1 MFPLLAGNSLKMRPA
16 IIIAQS
22 NSRGG
27 EKLIE
32 QAGAALRERGVS
44 VEGSHL
50 ETGHKAIRKRIRQA
64 VKSEAPIVALVG
76 GDGTQRIGVSE
87 IAHSKTVLGV
97 IPAGTGNSFAASLG
111 ITKPDDA
118 YDAIAHGRVERVDV
132 GVINGERFANFA
144 TIGLASVIADH
155 TPRWLKHFIGP
166 IAYGL
171 SAAKPLMR
179 HRPFAASVKWKK
191 NRMTILTQ
199 QIIIANGRMFG
210 HTPITPES
218 TLTDGMLTFYA
229 TDRTNPVDVMRTY
242 AAFLTGAQTRL
253 PEAHY
258 FRAKKMTIKTSR
270 KALVSVDGS
279 PLCKTPAK
287 FSVER
292 NALAV
297 FVPDATGSV

>member
-1 MFPLLAGNSLKMRPA
+1 MRPA
-16 IIIAQS
+16 IVIAQS
-22 NSRGG
+22 HSRDG

-32 QAGAALRERGVS
+32 QAGGALRERGVS
-44 VEGSHL
+44 VEASHL
-50 ETGHKAIRKRIRQA
+50 ETGHKAISKRIRQA
-64 VKSEAPIVALVG
+64 VKSGAPIVVLIG
-76 GDGTQRIGVSE
+76 GDGTQRIGVAE
-87 IAHSKTVLGV
+87 IAHSKTALGV
-97 IPAGTGNSFAASLG
+97 VPGGTGNSFAASLG
-111 ITKPDDA
+111 IHNADDA
-118 YDAIAHGRVERVDV
+118 YDAIGHGRVERVDV
-132 GVINGERFANFA
+132 GVVNGERFANFA
-144 TIGLASVIADH
+144 TIGLASVIGDH

-179 HRPFAASVKWKK
+179 HRPFAASVKWSK
-191 NRMTILTQ
+191 NRLTIRTQ
-199 QIIIANGRMFG
+199 QIIVANGRMFG

-229 TDRTNPVDVMRTY
+229 TESTNPFDVMQTY
-242 AAFLTGAQTRL
+242 AAFLTGAQTKM

-258 FRAKKMTIKTSR
+258 FRAKKLTIKTSR
-270 KALVSVDGS
+270 KALISVDGS

-297 FVPDATGSV
+297 FVPDAASSV

>member
-1 MFPLLAGNSLKMRPA
+1 MRSA
-16 IIIAQS
+16 VIIAQAHS
-22 NSRGG
+22 HSG

-44 VEGSHL
+44 VDASHL
-50 ETGHKAIRKRIRQA
+50 VTGHKAIRKRIKQA
-64 VKSEAPIVALVG
+64 VKSEAPIVVLLG
-76 GDGTQRIGVSE
+76 GDGTQRIGVAE

-97 IPAGTGNSFAASLG
+97 VPAGTGNSFAESLG
-111 ITKPDDA
+111 IDAPEQA
-118 YDAIAHGRVERVDV
+118 YDAIAYGRVERVDV
-132 GVINGERFANFA
+132 GVVNGQRFANFA
-144 TIGLASVIADH
+144 SIGLASVIADH
-155 TPRWLKHFIGP
+155 TPRWLKRFMGP
-166 IAYGL
+166 VAYGL
-171 SAAKPLMR
+171 SAVKPLIH

-191 NRMTILTQ
+191 NKLTIRTQ
-199 QIIIANGRMFG
+199 QIIVANGRMFG

-229 TDRTNPVDVMRTY
+229 TERTGPVDVMRTY
-242 AAFLTGAQTRL
+242 AAFLNDSQTKI

-270 KALVSVDGS
+270 KALISVDGS
-279 PLCKTPAK
+279 PLCNTPAK

-297 FVPDATGSV
+297 FVPDAAGRV

>member
-1 MFPLLAGNSLKMRPA
+1 MFPLFAGNSLNMRIA
-16 IIIAQS
+16 VIIAQS
-22 NSRGG
+22 HSRGG

-32 QAGAALRERGVS
+32 QAGAALRERSVS
-44 VEGSHL
+44 VDASHL

-64 VKSEAPIVALVG
+64 VKSEAPIVVLVG
-76 GDGTQRIGVSE
+76 GDGTQRIGVAE

-97 IPAGTGNSFAASLG
+97 VPAGTGNSFAASLG
-111 ITKPDDA
+111 INGPDEA

-132 GVINGERFANFA
+132 GVVNGERFANFA
-144 TIGLASVIADH
+144 SIGLASVIADH
-155 TPRWLKHFIGP
+155 TPRWLKHVMGP

-171 SAAKPLMR
+171 SAAKPLVR
-179 HRPFAASVKWKK
+179 HRPFDVSVKWKK
-191 NRMTILTQ
+191 NRLEMRTH
-199 QIIIANGRMFG
+199 QIIVANGRMFG

-229 TDRTNPVDVMRTY
+229 TERTNPVDVMRTY
-242 AAFLTGAQTRL
+242 AAFLTGSQTAI

-258 FRAKKMTIKTSR
+258 FRAEKLTIKTSR

-279 PLCKTPAK
+279 ALCETPAK

-297 FVPDATGSV
+297 FVPDAAGRV